1 MFSKML
7 KLLKL
12 NPTWNLS
19 CHIFSYLSLSETE
32 AKVLSEK
39 RAASGSATLFKK
51 EQLRALQHSLKKN
64 SFWLRNTV

>member
-39 RAASGSATLFKK
+39 RAASGSATLCKK
-51 EQLRALQHSLKKN
+51 QLQAPQHCLKKS
-64 SFWLRNTV
+64 SFGLCYTV

>member
-39 RAASGSATLFKK
+39 RAASGFATLFG
-51 EQLRALQHSLKKN
+51 QLQAPQHCLKKS
-64 SFWLRNTV
+64 SFGLRNTV